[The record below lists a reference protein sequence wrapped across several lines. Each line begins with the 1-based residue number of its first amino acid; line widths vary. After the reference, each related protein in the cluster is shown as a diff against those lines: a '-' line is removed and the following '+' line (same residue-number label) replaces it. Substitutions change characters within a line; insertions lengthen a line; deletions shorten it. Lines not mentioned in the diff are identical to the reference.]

1 MAIEERA
8 NMMER
13 EQFRKWKHVDKRR
26 GTDEMEMRGIVMD
39 RVRRSE
45 GGMRGGFTQTDERAG
60 ERWNRGGLS

>member
-45 GGMRGGFTQTDERAG
+45 E
-60 ERWNRGGLS
+60 